1 MDVTVARLKEISQAV
16 LYASEGASLE
26 EVLERIAN
34 VARELVNTRYAALGV
49 PNGIGGLR
57 YFKTTGMTPEEVAML
72 AHPPKGHG
80 LIGAIMQERKSI
92 RLERLQDDARS
103 SGFPAHHPPM
113 QSFLGVPV
121 QIGQQL
127 FGMLYLC
134 DKQDG
139 TPFNE
144 ADELLVETMAGYA
157 ALAIANTQANSAQH
171 RMALLEER
179 ERISMELHDG
189 IIQSLYAIGMQTQL
203 LSYNDHIQPDALQP
217 IVTGLDGVIEDIRN
231 FILQLRER
239 NDSGQTMLKCFQNI
253 VARLYLPDS
262 MSVHIE
268 APDAKPPF
276 LASVFESVC
285 LIVNEAVSNVA
296 RHASATHLYITAK
309 QDGRTMVITVEDDG
323 RGFDPEHPQL
333 GESGGL
339 GLLNMRHRARMYGG
353 EVHIESALQRG
364 TRLTII
370 VPMRSH

>member
-1 MDVTVARLKEISQAV
+1 MDITLARLKEISQAV

-80 LIGAIMQERKSI
+80 LIGAIMNERRAI
-92 RLERLQDDARS
+92 RLEQMQDDPRS
-103 SGFPAHHPPM
+103 VGFPQHHPPM
-113 QSFLGVPV
+113 QSFLGVPI
-121 QIGQQL
+121 QMGQQL

-134 DKQDG
+134 DKQDNL
-139 TPFNE
+139 PFDD
-144 ADELLVETMAGYA
+144 ADELLVETISGYA
-157 ALAIANTQANSAQH
+157 ALAIANGQANATQH
-171 RMALLEER
+171 RIALLEER
-179 ERISMELHDG
+179 ERIGMELHDG

-203 LSYNDHIQPDALQP
+203 ISYSESIQPDDLQP
-217 IVTGLDGVIEDIRN
+217 IVRGLDDVIEDIRN
-231 FILQLRER
+231 FILQLHQR
-239 NDSGQTMLKCFQNI
+239 NDNGQTMLKSFQSI
-253 VARLYLPDS
+253 VSRLYLPEK
-262 MSVHIE
+262 MIVHID

-296 RHASATHLYITAK
+296 RHASASRLHITAK
-309 QDGRTMVITVEDDG
+309 QDGRAMVITVEDNG
-323 RGFDPEHPQL
+323 RGFDPEQQ
-333 GESGGL
+333 EASENEGL
-339 GLLNMRHRARMYGG
+339 GLLNMRYRARLYGG
-353 EVHIESALQRG
+353 EVHIESAPERG

-370 VPMRSH
+370 VPIRSH